1 MLQLKSFLGLINYY
15 GKFLPHLST
24 VLAPLYA
31 LLQKGKQWEW
41 GEEQRRAFTTAK
53 AKLTTSS
60 LLVHYNPAKTL
71 LLSCDASAYGL
82 GAVLSHRN
90 SDGTEQPIAFASR
103 TLSPAE
109 KGYAQVDREALAV
122 VFGVTKFR
130 QYLLGRHFII
140 LSDHQPLK
148 YLFGEH
154 KGIPTMAS
162 ARIQRWALMLSAYQY
177 TIEYK
182 KGSEHSNADSLSRL
196 PLPHQPAKVPLPGEL
211 VLLMNTI
218 NASPVLAKHIKSWT
232 ARDPVL
238 SKVLEMVR
246 EGWTTGSVS
255 EELSPYFHRSE
266 ELSTEGGCVLWGRR
280 VVIPP
285 QGRSQ
290 VLQELHESHPGIS
303 RMKSLARSFVW

>member
-1 MLQLKSFLGLINYY
+1 MLPEVEYLGHKISKLGLQPTNKKIQALENAPEPSNVLQLKSFLGLINYY
-15 GKFLPHLST
+15 EKFLPHLST

-31 LLQKGKQWEW
+31 LLQKDKRWEW

-103 TLSPAE
+103 ILSPAE

-122 VFGVTKFR
+122 VFGVTKLR

-154 KGIPTMAS
+154 KGIPMMAS

-211 VLLMNTI
+211 LLLMNTI

-232 ARDPVL
+232 A
-238 SKVLEMVR
+238 
-246 EGWTTGSVS
+246 
-255 EELSPYFHRSE
+255 
-266 ELSTEGGCVLWGRR
+266 
-280 VVIPP
+280 
-285 QGRSQ
+285 
-290 VLQELHESHPGIS
+290 
-303 RMKSLARSFVW
+303 